1 MRISICD
8 DNRNELQ
15 DIFLLTEKYVQGKGQ
30 PKTGKPAKLLQFESA
45 AELLAYEDVHGASDV
60 YILDVI
66 MPDTDG
72 IALGRLLHKRNPR
85 AFILYLTNSKEF
97 AIEAFTVKAFSY
109 LLKPVTEQQLFHEL
123 DLLYDML
130 RQSETQIKIRG
141 RSGIQ
146 FLTLDEVSA
155 VEYFSHHLIYHTTE
169 GQIEGLQ
176 QREAFDIS
184 VSEFMESGCFLKVSA
199 SHIINMRHVR
209 SVNRENFIL
218 DDGSV
223 YKITRNFSD
232 AKKKYLDF
240 IIEE

>member
-15 DIFLLTEKYVQGKGQ
+15 NVFLLTEKYMQEKGH
-30 PKTGKPAKLLQFESA
+30 PKTEKPAELLQYERASD
-45 AELLAYEDVHGASDV
+45 LLAYEDAHGASDV
-60 YILDVI
+60 YLLDVI
-66 MPDTDG
+66 MPDMNG

-109 LLKPVTEQQLFHEL
+109 LLKPVNEQQLFHEL

-146 FLTLDEVSA
+146 FLPLDEVSA
-155 VEYFSHHLIYHTTE
+155 VEYFSHHLIYHTAE

-209 SVNRENFIL
+209 SVDRENFIL

-232 AKKKYLDF
+232 ARKKYLDF
-240 IIEE
+240 IIGE